1 MADLLIDP
9 AGFNLKQIPGRS
21 YEIFDPQFTEE
32 KRQLAIL
39 LQVDTDVIYPHLL
52 TVRKDAYDVIG
63 EEYIFIRPYRG
74 RSYSRRQINRM
85 DPERDIG
92 TLCFAPRMHSLN
104 WRPTSKQRKQ
114 NAKHLFLKCIIGEMG
129 RPELTCQN

>member
-1 MADLLIDP
+1 MLKNNHGIPSVADFLIDP

-39 LQVDTDVIYPHLL
+39 LHVDTDVIYQHLL
-52 TVRKDAYDVIG
+52 TVRRDAYDVIG

-74 RSYSRRQINRM
+74 RSYSRRQINR
-85 DPERDIG
+85 R
-92 TLCFAPRMHSLN
+92 CR
-104 WRPTSKQRKQ
+104 
-114 NAKHLFLKCIIGEMG
+114 G
-129 RPELTCQN
+129 RPSEGGLPCY